1 MIINRT
7 AHIRPPRRTVLRCMR
22 AKGVAASGTE
32 RARRVV
38 SYDEVVHG
46 GARHFL
52 ARGGLAMDDL
62 AVELAVSRATLYRVA
77 GTRDRVLGDVLW
89 HLGSRTLADA
99 FRGRSASGVTG
110 VVEVTRRFCHALARS
125 RPFRQFLAQ
134 EPQTAARVLL
144 TPAGRVHE
152 RFVLAQARIFRD
164 CLDLP
169 AAPTDTELRGR
180 AYLYVRIVESVLYGD
195 MLYGGTP
202 APAVA
207 NRMLRAVLTDLA
219 A

>member
-1 MIINRT
+1 VATSGPERT
-7 AHIRPPRRTVLRCMR
+7 
-22 AKGVAASGTE
+22 
-32 RARRVV
+32 RRVV

-62 AVELAVSRATLYRVA
+62 ASELAVSRATLYRVA
-77 GTRDRVLGDVLW
+77 GTRDRLLGDVLW

-99 FRGRSASGVTG
+99 FRGRSATGVAG
-110 VVEVTRRFCHALARS
+110 VVEVTRHFCDALARS
-125 RPFRQFLAQ
+125 GPFRRFLAE

-152 RFVLAQARIFRD
+152 RFIVAQTRIFRD
-164 CLDLP
+164 CLDLA
-169 AAPTDTELRGR
+169 AAPADTELRGR

-195 MLYGGTP
+195 MLHGGNPTP
-202 APAVA
+202 AVT
-207 NRMLRAVLTDLA
+207 NHMLRAVLTDLA